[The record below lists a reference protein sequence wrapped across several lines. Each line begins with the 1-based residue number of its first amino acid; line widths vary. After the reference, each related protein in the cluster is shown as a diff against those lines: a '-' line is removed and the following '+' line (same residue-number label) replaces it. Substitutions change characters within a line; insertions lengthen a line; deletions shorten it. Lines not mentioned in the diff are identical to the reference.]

1 MKRPQARKMWELLT
15 RRIFLNLS
23 YVTKNSF
30 KIWSYDY
37 YQCLLS
43 LYALQKVSS
52 GPNKDLQLY
61 NVLKHTLPSRLG
73 LNNYFSTQDIDHR
86 VREATQQAMEQL
98 VLKVGRNLAP
108 HLRYVIGPWLCAQFD
123 TYAVVA
129 SSGKRSFQAAFS
141 DEKQAEVIMFCRK
154 ELFEVCFDDL
164 FVFCY

>member
-1 MKRPQARKMWELLT
+1 M
-15 RRIFLNLS
+15 
-23 YVTKNSF
+23 
-30 KIWSYDY
+30 
-37 YQCLLS
+37 
-43 LYALQKVSS
+43 
-52 GPNKDLQLY
+52 
-61 NVLKHTLPSRLG
+61 
-73 LNNYFSTQDIDHR
+73 FSTQDIDHR

>member
-1 MKRPQARKMWELLT
+1 MD
-15 RRIFLNLS
+15 LNMIITS
-23 YVTKNSF
+23 TYF
-30 KIWSYDY
+30 P
-37 YQCLLS
+37 

-52 GPNKDLQLY
+52 GPNKPRLDGNACLSTLY
-61 NVLKHTLPSRLG
+61 SCRSLKTYSCTMYSNTQSLG
-73 LNNYFSTQDIDHR
+73 LNNLLFPTQDIDHR

-154 ELFEVCFDDL
+154 ELFEVCFRGL